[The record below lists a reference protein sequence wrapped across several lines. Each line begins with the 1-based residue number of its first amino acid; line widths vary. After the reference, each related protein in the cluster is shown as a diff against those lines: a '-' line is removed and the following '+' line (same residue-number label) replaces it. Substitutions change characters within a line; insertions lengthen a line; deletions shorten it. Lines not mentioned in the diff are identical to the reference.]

1 MEFDRTVQADGVDY
15 GILRGEGSVVFVKP
29 GLGTDCRGYA
39 DKYVL
44 MAHRLRDTCGFRVIV
59 ASNPHDGLSHADT
72 DLAVLEQFVGSD
84 PTKAPELLFFGSSNG
99 CIKGLELTAR
109 GVSFRRMV
117 LVNMPLMIYFHK
129 TKGYLGAIP
138 RTAVT
143 AVYGERDP
151 SFAYTPF
158 LEGRFPHVKVMT
170 IPRADHNFTG
180 MREEFILLSR
190 LLTDGQAAGQS

>member
-1 MEFDRTVQADGVDY
+1 MEFDRTVQAGGVDY
-15 GILRGEGSVVFVKP
+15 GILQGQGHWVFVKP

-59 ASNPHDGLSHADT
+59 ASNPHDGSSHAHT

-84 PTKAPELLFFGSSNG
+84 PTRAPDLLFFGSSNG

-117 LVNMPLMIYFHK
+117 LVNMPLMINFHRI
-129 TKGYLGAIP
+129 KGYLSAIP
-138 RTAVT
+138 QTEIT

-151 SFAYTPF
+151 SVPYIPF
-158 LEGRFPHVKVMT
+158 IQGRFDHVKVMT
-170 IPRADHNFTG
+170 IPHANHNFAG
-180 MREEFILLSR
+180 MTEDFVGLCR
-190 LLTDGQAAGQS
+190 LLIDGQT

>member
-1 MEFDRTVQADGVDY
+1 MEFDRTVQAGGVDY
-15 GILRGEGSVVFVKP
+15 GILQGQGRWVFVKP

-39 DKYVL
+39 DKYVR
-44 MAHRLRDTCGFRVIV
+44 MAHCLRDTCGYGVIV
-59 ASNPHDGLSHADT
+59 ASNPHDGASHAEEDE
-72 DLAVLEQFVGSD
+72 AVLDQFVGSGSTRSHD
-84 PTKAPELLFFGSSNG
+84 RLFFGSSNG

-117 LVNMPLMIYFHK
+117 LVNMPLMINFHRI
-129 TKGYLGAIP
+129 KGYLSAIP
-138 RTAVT
+138 QTEIT

-180 MREEFILLSR
+180 MTEEFISLSR